1 LFIVQSVIV
10 KKARLRR
17 HVADLVA
24 AAPGDRRAG
33 WDRAIQA
40 RLLSAAIYHRVQ
52 VIHCYLGMHDEVATE
67 GFVRAALAGGKRV
80 VASVVQAEQKRLQFA
95 GIEEY
100 DRDLAPG
107 YRGIL
112 EPVTARWVEA
122 EEIELFVIPGVVFDL
137 RGYRLGRGLG
147 FYDRCLAE
155 MKGLPAGQAGRAALC
170 ALAYELQVVKALPTA
185 PHDVPVDYIVTER
198 RVIECKGGSGKKAD

>member
-1 LFIVQSVIV
+1 MQSVVV

-24 AAPGDRRAG
+24 AAPDDRRAG

-40 RLLSAAIYHRVQ
+40 RLLSEAIYRRSR
-52 VIHCYLGMHDEVATE
+52 VIHCYLALHDEVATA
-67 GFVRAALAGGKRV
+67 GVVRAALAERKQV
-80 VASVVQAEQKRLQFA
+80 VASAVQVEQKRLRFA
-95 GIEEY
+95 AIEEY

-107 YRGIL
+107 YRGIM
-112 EPVTARWVEA
+112 EPVTARWVEVA
-122 EEIELFVIPGVVFDL
+122 DIELLVVPGVVFDL

-155 MKGLPAGQAGRAALC
+155 VKGRASIC

-185 PHDVPVDYIVTER
+185 AHDVPVDYIVTER
-198 RVIECKGGSGKKAD
+198 RVIECKGKTE